1 MDGPPRGKLVAPLAA
16 GRTVVGI
23 GAVAGTPALD
33 VAWAARPVEASAFAA
48 FAVEVGL
55 IWAELPASV
64 WAGFPGLAGIEVAPV
79 ESVTEAVASVE
90 SAAEVVALVL
100 FLAGVWLAAAEAWA

>member
-1 MDGPPRGKLVAPLAA
+1 MDGPPRGKLAAPVAA
-16 GRTVVGI
+16 GRTAVGI
-23 GAVAGTPALD
+23 GGAVAGTPELGA
-33 VAWAARPVEASAFAA
+33 AWAARLGASAFAA
-48 FAVEVGL
+48 FAVEAGL